1 MPSHSDSPDDVRQ
14 YLALIPARGGSRR
27 IPRKNLVPFDGQ
39 PLLVHTVRA
48 ARNADKIGRVIV
60 STEDQEIADV
70 ARSCGAEVPFLR
82 PQDMAQDESP
92 VMETISHALNFIE
105 NEGFHADAVVLLQPT
120 SPFRTSTHIDEAIA
134 VFESTD
140 ADTVT
145 AVRPGLEHPYY
156 AWRIESG
163 HLVPFFTIEHQ
174 KMVRQELPP
183 VYVENGSIYIIR
195 RQVLETGRIYGK
207 RIAPYVMDHDSSLDI
222 DAPSDL
228 QWAEYLLA
236 RRREQE

>member
-1 MPSHSDSPDDVRQ
+1 
-14 YLALIPARGGSRR
+14 
-27 IPRKNLVPFDGQ
+27 
-39 PLLVHTVRA
+39 
-48 ARNADKIGRVIV
+48 
-60 STEDQEIADV
+60 
-70 ARSCGAEVPFLR
+70 
-82 PQDMAQDESP
+82 
-92 VMETISHALNFIE
+92 
-105 NEGFHADAVVLLQPT
+105 
-120 SPFRTSTHIDEAIA
+120 
-134 VFESTD
+134 
-140 ADTVT
+140 
-145 AVRPGLEHPYY
+145 LEHPYY